1 VKAPLFGGNRRL
13 LFRSY
18 LLLVAALLAVAFG
31 LQLAFD
37 ALLSADKTQN
47 HPWLRSTL
55 SIVAAELE
63 AAAPA
68 DRERVAADL
77 SFTLGMSVQLLQR
90 DEIAAPAD
98 VELEALVN
106 EAGETFYLYAP
117 PALDELVYVGPVPV
131 ADESW
136 LVRAGPPLFY
146 FSIVVLVGL
155 WLRPILRDIN
165 RMTSAAQRFAAD
177 YRTPLNTADAT
188 TELTTL
194 AQNLDDMSLRL
205 SSLIQNQKELIA
217 ALSHEMRTPLA
228 RIRFALAL
236 IGNEASDDARKQLAL
251 INDDVQEID
260 DLIATM
266 LNYARLDHPD
276 LQMDW
281 RQVPLEPWL
290 EQAADKYHGPGK
302 RLVIE
307 REPGFDAAMMDARLM
322 ALATSNLLSNAERH
336 ADSTFRLRMGRRGD
350 GFELSVED
358 DGKGVP
364 EAARDSVFKAFTRLD
379 DSRSRE
385 TGGYGLGLAIVAR
398 IAALHGGDAGGRRA
412 SPVRPARQGG
422 RAGVP
427 LLHIEGLG
435 DLDRAV
441 ALQVRAALRFG
452 QRVVEVRGLD
462 QAVAARR
469 VRAAV
474 AGNRAARVHG
484 ARFAHRVAAVDHRA
498 AHRAQPVAPGVHD
511 LGRFLLA
518 LRGAAAVIDKQVF
531 RHGFLSFS
539 YAFRE

>member
-1 VKAPLFGGNRRL
+1 MKAPLFGGNRRL

-47 HPWLRSTL
+47 DPWLRSTL

-336 ADSTFRLRMGRRGD
+336 ADSTFRLRMSRRGD

-398 IAALHGGDAGGRRA
+398 IAALHGGDASVSESA
-412 SPVRPARQGG
+412 
-422 RAGVP
+422 
-427 LLHIEGLG
+427 
-435 DLDRAV
+435 
-441 ALQVRAALRFG
+441 
-452 QRVVEVRGLD
+452 
-462 QAVAARR
+462 
-469 VRAAV
+469 
-474 AGNRAARVHG
+474 
-484 ARFAHRVAAVDHRA
+484 
-498 AHRAQPVAPGVHD
+498 D
-511 LGRFLLA
+511 LG
-518 LRGAAAVIDKQVF
+518 GA
-531 RHGFLSFS
+531 SFKVCWRS
-539 YAFRE
+539 PR

>member
-1 VKAPLFGGNRRL
+1 MRTSLLGGNRRL

-18 LLLVAALLAVAFG
+18 LLLVAGLLAVAFG
-31 LQLAFD
+31 LQFAYD
-37 ALLSADKTQN
+37 ALLSADASQRD
-47 HPWLRSTL
+47 PWLRSTL
-55 SIVAAELE
+55 NIVAAELA

-77 SFTLGMSVQLLQR
+77 SGTLGMNVQLLQR
-90 DEIAAPAD
+90 DEIAAAMD

-117 PALDELVYVGPVPV
+117 PGLDELVYVGPVPV
-131 ADESW
+131 VRENW

-146 FSIVVLVGL
+146 LSIVVLVGL

-177 YRTPLNTADAT
+177 YRTPLNTAQTT

-194 AQNLDDMSLRL
+194 AENLDDMSLRL

-228 RIRFALAL
+228 RIRFALAV
-236 IGNEASDDARKQLAL
+236 IGNEASDDVRRQLGL

-260 DLIATM
+260 NLIATM

-281 RQVPLEPWL
+281 RSVPLEPWL
-290 EQAADKYHGPGK
+290 EQTTEKYRDAGK
-302 RLVIE
+302 TLVIE
-307 REPGFDAAMMDARLM
+307 RDPGLDAAMMDARLM
-322 ALATSNLLSNAERH
+322 ALAASNLLSNAQRH
-336 ADSTFRLRMGRRGD
+336 ASSTCRLHIRRYGD
-350 GFELSVED
+350 GFEMSVDD

-398 IAALHGGDAGGRRA
+398 IAALHGGDA
-412 SPVRPARQGG
+412 S
-422 RAGVP
+422 
-427 LLHIEGLG
+427 
-435 DLDRAV
+435 
-441 ALQVRAALRFG
+441 
-452 QRVVEVRGLD
+452 
-462 QAVAARR
+462 
-469 VRAAV
+469 
-474 AGNRAARVHG
+474 
-484 ARFAHRVAAVDHRA
+484 VDTSA
-498 AHRAQPVAPGVHD
+498 D
-511 LGRFLLA
+511 LG
-518 LRGAAAVIDKQVF
+518 GASFAVRWKP
-531 RHGFLSFS
+531 
-539 YAFRE
+539 REQ

>member
-1 VKAPLFGGNRRL
+1 MKAPLFGGNRRL

-290 EQAADKYHGPGK
+290 ERAADKYHGPGK

-336 ADSTFRLRMGRRGD
+336 AESTFRLRMGRRGD

-398 IAALHGGDAGGRRA
+398 IAALHGGDASVSESA
-412 SPVRPARQGG
+412 
-422 RAGVP
+422 
-427 LLHIEGLG
+427 
-435 DLDRAV
+435 
-441 ALQVRAALRFG
+441 
-452 QRVVEVRGLD
+452 
-462 QAVAARR
+462 
-469 VRAAV
+469 
-474 AGNRAARVHG
+474 
-484 ARFAHRVAAVDHRA
+484 
-498 AHRAQPVAPGVHD
+498 D
-511 LGRFLLA
+511 LG
-518 LRGAAAVIDKQVF
+518 GA
-531 RHGFLSFS
+531 SFKV
-539 YAFRE
+539 RWQPPG

>member
-1 VKAPLFGGNRRL
+1 VKTPLFGGNHRL

-31 LQLAFD
+31 LQLAYD
-37 ALLSADKTQN
+37 ALQSADASQRD
-47 HPWLRSTL
+47 PWLRSTL
-55 SIVAAELE
+55 SIMAAQLE

-68 DRERVAADL
+68 DRERVAAVL
-77 SFTLGMSVQLLQR
+77 SGTLGMNVQLLQR
-90 DEIAAPAD
+90 DQIAAPAD
-98 VELEALVN
+98 VDLEALVN

-117 PALDELVYVGPVPV
+117 PALDELLYVGPVPV
-131 ADESW
+131 AEEGW

-177 YRTPLNTADAT
+177 YRTPLHTAEAT

-228 RIRFALAL
+228 RIRFALAVL
-236 IGNEASDDARKQLAL
+236 GNDADDDVRKQLAL

-276 LQMDW
+276 LQMNW
-281 RQVPLEPWL
+281 RQVPLEAWL
-290 EQAADKYHGPGK
+290 EQTANKYGDSGK
-302 RLVIE
+302 NLVID
-307 REPGFDAAMMDARLM
+307 REPGMDTVTMDSRLM
-322 ALATSNLLSNAERH
+322 ELAASNLLSNAERH
-336 ADSTFRLRMGRRGD
+336 AASTFRLRFRRQGD
-350 GFELSVED
+350 GFEMSVDD

-364 EAARDSVFKAFTRLD
+364 ETSRDTVFKAFTRLD

-398 IAALHGGDAGGRRA
+398 IAALHGGDASVSGSA
-412 SPVRPARQGG
+412 
-422 RAGVP
+422 
-427 LLHIEGLG
+427 
-435 DLDRAV
+435 
-441 ALQVRAALRFG
+441 
-452 QRVVEVRGLD
+452 
-462 QAVAARR
+462 
-469 VRAAV
+469 
-474 AGNRAARVHG
+474 
-484 ARFAHRVAAVDHRA
+484 
-498 AHRAQPVAPGVHD
+498 D
-511 LGRFLLA
+511 LG
-518 LRGAAAVIDKQVF
+518 GASFAVRWKPQKP
-531 RHGFLSFS
+531 
-539 YAFRE
+539 

>member
-1 VKAPLFGGNRRL
+1 MKTSLFRGNRRL

-31 LQLAFD
+31 LQLAYD

-47 HPWLRSTL
+47 DPWLQSTL
-55 SIVAAELE
+55 GIVAAELR

-68 DRERVAADL
+68 DRERVAAEL
-77 SFTLGMSVQLLQR
+77 SATLGMTVQLLQR
-90 DEIAAPAD
+90 DEIAAATD
-98 VELEALVN
+98 VELEALAN

-117 PALDELVYVGPVPV
+117 PDLDELLYVGPVPL
-131 ADESW
+131 AEQSW
-136 LVRAGPPLFY
+136 LVRAGPPVFY

-155 WLRPILRDIN
+155 WLRPILLDIN

-228 RIRFALAL
+228 RIRFALAV
-236 IGNEASDDARKQLAL
+236 IGNEAGDEVREQLGL

-290 EQAADKYHGPGK
+290 EQAADNYHGLGK
-302 RLVIE
+302 SLVIE
-307 REPGFDAAMMDARLM
+307 REARLDEAMMDARLM
-322 ALATSNLLSNAERH
+322 ALAVSNLLSNAARH
-336 ADSTFRLRMGRRGD
+336 AASTFRLRMSRRSD
-350 GFELSVED
+350 GFELSVDD
-358 DGKGVP
+358 DGTGVP
-364 EAARDSVFKAFTRLD
+364 KTARDSVFKAFTRLD

-398 IAALHGGDAGGRRA
+398 IAALHGGEA
-412 SPVRPARQGG
+412 SVGKSA
-422 RAGVP
+422 
-427 LLHIEGLG
+427 
-435 DLDRAV
+435 
-441 ALQVRAALRFG
+441 
-452 QRVVEVRGLD
+452 
-462 QAVAARR
+462 
-469 VRAAV
+469 
-474 AGNRAARVHG
+474 
-484 ARFAHRVAAVDHRA
+484 
-498 AHRAQPVAPGVHD
+498 D
-511 LGRFLLA
+511 LG
-518 LRGAAAVIDKQVF
+518 GA
-531 RHGFLSFS
+531 SFKVRWQS
-539 YAFRE
+539 PR

>member
-188 TELTTL
+188 TELTT
-194 AQNLDDMSLRL
+194 
-205 SSLIQNQKELIA
+205 ELIA

-398 IAALHGGDAGGRRA
+398 IAALHGGDASVSESA
-412 SPVRPARQGG
+412 
-422 RAGVP
+422 
-427 LLHIEGLG
+427 
-435 DLDRAV
+435 
-441 ALQVRAALRFG
+441 
-452 QRVVEVRGLD
+452 
-462 QAVAARR
+462 
-469 VRAAV
+469 
-474 AGNRAARVHG
+474 
-484 ARFAHRVAAVDHRA
+484 
-498 AHRAQPVAPGVHD
+498 D
-511 LGRFLLA
+511 LG
-518 LRGAAAVIDKQVF
+518 GA
-531 RHGFLSFS
+531 SFKV
-539 YAFRE
+539 RWQPPG